1 MLYNSCVM
9 IMKKILLVFIILFL
23 LTGCN
28 NKYKLPD
35 DVWVNK
41 SIDEIE
47 VYEKVDIKDFNLS
60 SNAELDLNGIDISTN
75 SIGNKIIEVPLK
87 YKGKN
92 YIYQLKY
99 KVVDKQAPKYISAS
113 GYRTILLNGKT
124 NFCDD
129 IVFGDNYDREPKC
142 RIDGIIDNKNVGKYL
157 VEYVIT
163 DSSNNE
169 RRKKLTVNVIEK
181 YETTNKVKQEK
192 QNLKFSDVIEN
203 HKNDSTMIGIDISRY
218 QGDIDFEKIKN
229 AGCEFVIM
237 RIGINSD
244 INKDLS
250 MDSYYLKNIE
260 GAKKV
265 GLKIGV
271 YVYSSATNVDKAIEH
286 AKWVVK
292 NLHGEKLDLGIAF
305 DWENW
310 SKFRKYKI
318 NIHELN
324 NVFDAFATYV
334 KANGYKPMLYSSK
347 FYLENIWE
355 NKNNEAVWLAHYTNH
370 TSYAGPYYIWQ
381 MSCIGKIDGINADV
395 DIDILYKNKNA

>member
-1 MLYNSCVM
+1 
-9 IMKKILLVFIILFL
+9 MKKMGILLSTFIL
-23 LTGCN
+23 LTGCS

-35 DVWVNK
+35 DVWVKQDIN
-41 SIDEIE
+41 EIE
-47 VYEKVDIKDFNLS
+47 VYKNVDIEDFNLN
-60 SNAELDLNGIDISTN
+60 SNAVLDIEGLEIFTN
-75 SIGNKIIEVPLK
+75 KVGDKIVDVPLK
-87 YKGKN
+87 YKGKK
-92 YIYQLKY
+92 YIYRLKY
-99 KVVDKQAPKYISAS
+99 KVVDTEAPKYISAS
-113 GYRTILLNGKT
+113 TIRTILLNGKT

-142 RIDGIIDNKNVGKYL
+142 RIEGNVDNKTVGKYL

-169 RRKKLTVNVIEK
+169 KRRKLTVNVIEK
-181 YETTNKVKQEK
+181 YETTSKVRQDK
-192 QNLKFSDVIEN
+192 QNLEFSEVIN
-203 HKNDSTMIGIDISRY
+203 NYKNDDTMIGIDISRY
-218 QGDIDFEKIKN
+218 QGDIDFEKVKN

-244 INKDLS
+244 VNKGLS
-250 MDSYYLKNIE
+250 MDSYYLKNID
-260 GAKKV
+260 GAKKA
-265 GLKIGV
+265 GLKVGV

-286 AKWVVK
+286 ARWVVK
-292 NLHGEKLDLGIAF
+292 NLHHEKLDLGIAF

-334 KANGYKPMLYSSK
+334 KTNGYEPILYSSK
-347 FYLENIWE
+347 FYLETIWD
-355 NKNNEAVWLAHYTNH
+355 NKNSETVWLAHYTNN
-370 TSYAGPYYIWQ
+370 TNYEGQYYIWQ
-381 MSCIGKIDGINADV
+381 MSNIGKIDGINADV

>member
-1 MLYNSCVM
+1 
-9 IMKKILLVFIILFL
+9 MKKIVILLSVLVL
-23 LTGCN
+23 LTGCS

-35 DVWVNK
+35 DVWVK
-41 SIDEIE
+41 QDIKEIE
-47 VYEKVDIKDFNLS
+47 VYKNVDIENFNLS
-60 SNAELDLNGIDISTN
+60 SNADLDIEGLEIVT
-75 SIGNKIIEVPLK
+75 NKIGDKIVEVPLK
-87 YKGKN
+87 YKGKK
-92 YIYQLKY
+92 YIYRLKY
-99 KVVDKQAPKYISAS
+99 KVVDKEAPKYISAS
-113 GYRTILLNGKT
+113 IYRTILLNGKT

-142 RIDGIIDNKNVGKYL
+142 RIEGNIDNKTVGKYL
-157 VEYVIT
+157 VEYVVT

-169 RRKKLTVNVIEK
+169 KRRKLTVNVIEK
-181 YETTNKVKQEK
+181 YETTSKVRQEK
-192 QNLKFSDVIEN
+192 QNLEFSEVIN
-203 HKNDSTMIGIDISRY
+203 NYKNDNTMIGIDISRY

-244 INKDLS
+244 VNKDLS

-260 GAKKV
+260 GAKKA
-265 GLKIGV
+265 GLKVGV

-286 AKWVVK
+286 ARWVVK
-292 NLHGEKLDLGIAF
+292 NLHHEKLDLGIAF

-334 KANGYKPMLYSSK
+334 KTKGYEPILYSSK
-347 FYLENIWE
+347 FYLETIWD
-355 NKNNEAVWLAHYTNH
+355 NKNSETVWLAHYTNN
-370 TSYAGPYYIWQ
+370 TNYEGQYYIWQ
-381 MSCIGKIDGINADV
+381 MSNIGKIDGINADV

>member
-1 MLYNSCVM
+1 
-9 IMKKILLVFIILFL
+9 MKKFISLFIVLFL
-23 LTGCN
+23 MTGCN
-28 NKYKLPD
+28 NKYKLPN
-35 DVWVNK
+35 DVWVK
-41 SIDEIE
+41 QDIREIQ
-47 VYEKVDIKDFNLS
+47 VYEKKNINDFNLS
-60 SNAELDLNGIDISTN
+60 SNAELDIKDAEIATN
-75 SIGNKIIEVPLK
+75 EIGDKIVEIPLK
-87 YKGKN
+87 YKGKD

-99 KVVDKQAPKYISAS
+99 KVVDKEAPKYISAS
-113 GYRTILLNGKT
+113 TYRTILLNGKT

-142 RIDGIIDNKNVGKYL
+142 RIDGKIDNKNVGKYL

-169 RRKKLTVNVIEK
+169 KRRKLTVNVIEK
-181 YETTNKVKQEK
+181 YETTKTTAKKEK
-192 QNLKFSDVIEN
+192 QNLEFSEVIKT
-203 HKNDSTMIGIDISRY
+203 HKNENTMIGIDISRY
-218 QGDIDFEKIKN
+218 QGDIDFEKVKK

-250 MDSYYLKNIE
+250 MDSFYLKNIE
-260 GAKKV
+260 GAKKA

-292 NLHGEKLDLGIAF
+292 NLHNEELDLGIAF

-324 NVFDAFATYV
+324 SVFDAFATYV
-334 KANGYKPMLYSSK
+334 KGHGYEPLLYSSK

-355 NKNNEAVWLAHYTNH
+355 NKNNETVWLAHYSKSTN
-370 TSYAGPYYIWQ
+370 YAGPYYIWQ

-395 DIDILYKNKNA
+395 DVDILYKNKNA